1 MKNVLLSKCS
11 NSCIK
16 IVSKSTGERL
26 IQKVSNQTLRIMKL
40 STILILVAFLQVN
53 AKGFSQNVTL
63 NEKKSN
69 LDKVFNEIRK
79 QTGYDFL
86 YNTRLLRNTVP
97 VTVNAVNSSLEDVLD
112 QVFKNQPITYT
123 ITENTIILK
132 RRDLIFF
139 FIIRNIYFVCSGICY
154 IIV

>member
-1 MKNVLLSKCS
+1 
-11 NSCIK
+11 
-16 IVSKSTGERL
+16 
-26 IQKVSNQTLRIMKL
+26 MKL

-97 VTVNAVNSSLEDVLD
+97 VTVNAVNS
-112 QVFKNQPITYT
+112 
-123 ITENTIILK
+123 IIK
-132 RRDLIFF
+132 D
-139 FIIRNIYFVCSGICY
+139 
-154 IIV
+154 

>member
-1 MKNVLLSKCS
+1 
-11 NSCIK
+11 
-16 IVSKSTGERL
+16 
-26 IQKVSNQTLRIMKL
+26 
-40 STILILVAFLQVN
+40 VN

-132 RRDLIFF
+132 RRDDRLLEQTSKFALVPED
-139 FIIRNIYFVCSGICY
+139 RGLKSLNP
-154 IIV
+154 